1 MYEAKP
7 PIGRPMLRRIMHGLA
22 RATTV
27 IPFLLALSG
36 AIDVAAQTPE
46 SELRPPFPSGERLTY
61 RVRTARFGDVG
72 QGVMWVEGPV
82 QVRGRAAYVLHSD
95 VRSRIGPLKAENH
108 SASWLDALRMT
119 SLRFEKRERQPLSKR
134 NEAVD
139 LFPTERRWEA
149 TDGTTGA
156 SPTDDPLDEL
166 SFIYFI
172 RTLPLPA
179 DTTYAFDRHFD
190 PARNPITIRVTGR
203 ETIATGAG
211 EFRTVAIEMRV
222 KDPQRYR
229 GEGVIRIHFTDDHCR
244 LPVRIES
251 VLPIVGT
258 TVLTL
263 ESHTHPP
270 VHFATQAP

>member
-1 MYEAKP
+1 MSFATRLGLVVVALAALNTEALP
-7 PIGRPMLRRIMHGLA
+7 SQESASL
-22 RATTV
+22 
-27 IPFLLALSG
+27 PFR
-36 AIDVAAQTPE
+36 V
-46 SELRPPFPSGERLTY
+46 GERLVY
-61 RVRTARFGDVG
+61 EGRVRGISGRGT
-72 QGVMWVEGPV
+72 MWIQGPV
-82 QVRGRAAYVLHSD
+82 EVRGTPTYELHFD
-95 VRSRIGPLKAENH
+95 FLARVGPLSVSQK
-108 SASWLDALRMT
+108 STSWLDPERMAAM
-119 SLRFEKRERQPLSKR
+119 RFEKRERHLLARRAESV
-134 NEAVD
+134 E
-139 LFPTERRWEA
+139 LFPDERRWTSRNGEV
-149 TDGTTGA
+149 GA
-156 SPTDDPLDEL
+156 SPTSAPLDEL

-172 RTLPLPA
+172 RTLTLPA

-263 ESHTHPP
+263 ESYTHPP
-270 VHFATQAP
+270 VYCATQAP